1 VSALP
6 PKNAGM
12 KVIGLV
18 GLVAAALLV
27 GAAAIAQQSAPAPAP
42 PFQGF
47 GDADKTC
54 VAWTDS
60 CRTCLREADNTVS
73 CSNIGIACQPAE
85 VRCTARREPA
95 K

>member
-1 VSALP
+1 MKALR
-6 PKNAGM
+6 
-12 KVIGLV
+12 
-18 GLVAAALLV
+18 LV
-27 GAAAIAQQSAPAPAP
+27 GALSAALWVATAAVAQQPAPASPPAPAP
-42 PFQGF
+42 TVQGF

-60 CRTCLREADNTVS
+60 CRTCLREADETVV

-85 VRCTARREPA
+85 IRCTARREAA